1 MSPRAPFTAA
11 DFTPPADGMSGR
23 AAAVWRDRLSLLLDS
38 TGEGIFGVDTEGL
51 CSFIN
56 PAGARMLGY
65 QPSEVLGSNMH
76 VLTHHTHADG
86 AHYPADD
93 CPIYRAFRAGVPCRI
108 DSEVLWRRDG
118 TPLPVEYTS
127 YPILDGNQVLGAV
140 VTFVDISQR
149 KRQEH
154 QLRQAHEPL
163 ERRVAERTHAL
174 SQALSQLR
182 DLQAHLEHVRED
194 ERTRIAREIHDELGS
209 LLVGLKMDVSWLE
222 KRLLDQPN
230 LRCKCHGMRGLID
243 NAVDNVGRIITDL
256 RPSILDHQ
264 GLWATLEWQVQD
276 FIDSSEL
283 RCQWSIDIDP
293 DLPSPD
299 GPLAT
304 AIFRI
309 FQEMLSNVARH
320 AQASEVVIR
329 VRASSGDLTLLVKDN
344 GRGAPPSA
352 FERPDAYGVLGMR
365 ERAGHH
371 GGWLQISSEPGQG
384 TQVILSMP
392 LDHAVLDAMPA
403 TTPAS
408 TSASPALPLALR
420 LLAQEKAA

>member
-1 MSPRAPFTAA
+1 MPRLAASPFAPLAPETASAGERAQ
-11 DFTPPADGMSGR
+11 
-23 AAAVWRDRLSLLLDS
+23 AVWRDRLSLLLES
-38 TGEGIFGVDTEGL
+38 TGEGIFGVDTDGL

-56 PAGARMLGY
+56 PAAARMLGY
-65 QPSEVLGSNMH
+65 QPHEVMGRNMH
-76 VLTHHTHADG
+76 ELTHHAHPDG
-86 AHYPADD
+86 SHYSVDE
-93 CPIYRAFRAGVPCRI
+93 CPIFRAFRAGVPCRI

-118 TPLPVEYTS
+118 TPMAVEYTS
-127 YPILDGNQVLGAV
+127 YPILDGGQVLGAV
-140 VTFVDISQR
+140 VTFVDISLR
-149 KRQEH
+149 KQQEQ
-154 QLRQAHEPL
+154 QLRQAREQL
-163 ERRVAERTHAL
+163 ERRVAERTQAL

-222 KRLLDQPN
+222 KRLSDEPT

-283 RCQWSIDIDP
+283 ACEWSIDIEP
-293 DLPSPD
+293 DLPAPE
-299 GPLAT
+299 GPHAT

-320 AQASEVVIR
+320 AQATEVTIR
-329 VRASSGDLTLLVKDN
+329 VRATQGDLTLLVKDN
-344 GRGAPPSA
+344 GKGAPPSA
-352 FERPDAYGVLGMR
+352 FERADAYGVMGMR

-371 GGWLQISSEPGQG
+371 GGWLQITSEPGQG

-392 LDHAVLDAMPA
+392 LERH
-403 TTPAS
+403 
-408 TSASPALPLALR
+408 R
-420 LLAQEKAA
+420 LQERAA

>member
-1 MSPRAPFTAA
+1 MSRRAPFSVPAPHSDA
-11 DFTPPADGMSGR
+11 DASAQR

-38 TGEGIFGVDTEGL
+38 TGEGIFGVDTHGL

-65 QPSEVLGSNMH
+65 QPQEVLGRNMH
-76 VLTHHTHADG
+76 ELTHHTHLDG
-86 AHYPADD
+86 SHYPADD
-93 CPIYRAFRAGVPCRI
+93 CPIFRAFRAGVSCRI
-108 DSEVLWRRDG
+108 DTEVLWRRDG
-118 TPLPVEYTS
+118 TALPVEYTS
-127 YPILDGNQVLGAV
+127 YPILDGGAVLGAV

-149 KRQEH
+149 KAQEQ
-154 QLRQAHEPL
+154 QLRLAHEQL
-163 ERRVAERTHAL
+163 ERRVTERTHAL
-174 SQALSQLR
+174 TQALSQLR

-222 KRLLDQPN
+222 KRVSDEPT

-243 NAVDNVGRIITDL
+243 NAVENVGRIITDL

-283 RCQWSIDIDP
+283 RCLWSIDIDP
-293 DLPSPD
+293 GLPSPEGD
-299 GPLAT
+299 HAT

-320 AQASEVVIR
+320 AQSSEVTIR
-329 VRASSGDLTLLVKDN
+329 VRATPGDLTLLVKDN

-352 FERPDAYGVLGMR
+352 FERPDAYGVMGMR

-392 LDHAVLDAMPA
+392 LHHAVICDEDHMLFP
-403 TTPAS
+403 
-408 TSASPALPLALR
+408 
-420 LLAQEKAA
+420 QEKAA

>member
-1 MSPRAPFTAA
+1 MPRLAASPFAPLAPETASAGERAQ
-11 DFTPPADGMSGR
+11 
-23 AAAVWRDRLSLLLDS
+23 AVWRDRLSLLLES
-38 TGEGIFGVDTEGL
+38 TGEGIFGVDTDGL

-56 PAGARMLGY
+56 PAAARMLGY
-65 QPSEVLGSNMH
+65 QPHEVMGRNMH
-76 VLTHHTHADG
+76 ELTHHAHPDG
-86 AHYPADD
+86 SHYSVDE
-93 CPIYRAFRAGVPCRI
+93 CPIFRAFRAGVPCRI

-118 TPLPVEYTS
+118 TPMAVEYTS
-127 YPILDGNQVLGAV
+127 YPILDGGQVLGAV
-140 VTFVDISQR
+140 VTFVDISLR
-149 KRQEH
+149 KQQEQ
-154 QLRQAHEPL
+154 QLRQAREQL
-163 ERRVAERTHAL
+163 ERRVAERTQAL

-222 KRLLDQPN
+222 KRLSDEPT

-283 RCQWSIDIDP
+283 ACEWSIDIEP
-293 DLPSPD
+293 DLPAPE
-299 GPLAT
+299 GPHAT

-320 AQASEVVIR
+320 AQATEVTIR
-329 VRASSGDLTLLVKDN
+329 VRATQGDLTLLVKDN
-344 GRGAPPSA
+344 GKGAPPSA
-352 FERPDAYGVLGMR
+352 FERADAYGVMGMR

-371 GGWLQISSEPGQG
+371 GGWLQITSEPGQG

-392 LDHAVLDAMPA
+392 LERQ
-403 TTPAS
+403 
-408 TSASPALPLALR
+408 R
-420 LLAQEKAA
+420 LQERAA